1 MTMTEPLE
9 STGAVEMI
17 EPMTTDIV
25 DQEQLAEQLLEQAK
39 EQNIELVGP
48 DGLLGQLT
56 KSVLETALDAEMS
69 EHLGYEKHDPVGRG
83 SGNSRNGTR
92 SKTVLTEIGPVE
104 IEVPRDT
111 ESTFEPQIVKKRQR
125 RLTGVDEIVLSLT
138 ARGLTTGEIA
148 AHFGEV
154 YGAKVSKDTISRITE
169 KVTGEMTEWL
179 TRPLDRVYPVI
190 FIDAMVVKVRDGQV
204 MNKPVYVV
212 IGVSVNGERDILG
225 LWAGDGGEG
234 AKFWLG
240 VFTEIK
246 NRGVDDVCIAVC
258 DGLKGL
264 PEAITTT
271 WELATVQACVI
282 HLIRNTFRF
291 ASRKYWD
298 EMSRDLRPVYTAPSE
313 AAARERFAEFD
324 AKWSKQYPAIG
335 KLWENAWSEF
345 IPFLDYDV
353 EIRRVICST
362 NAIESLNARYRRAV
376 RARGHFPNDNA
387 ALKCLYLVTRALDPT
402 GRGRARWAMR
412 WKPALN
418 AFAIAFQ
425 GRIN

>member
-1 MTMTEPLE
+1 MTELAE
-9 STGAVEMI
+9 STDLGEMI

-25 DQEQLAEQLLEQAK
+25 DQKELAEQLLEQAK

-56 KSVLETALDAEMS
+56 KNVLETALDAEMS
-69 EHLGYEKHDPVGRG
+69 EHLGYEKHDPAGRN

-92 SKTVLTEIGPVE
+92 AKTVLTEIGPVE

-111 ESTFEPQIVKKRQR
+111 ESTFEPRIVKKRQR
-125 RLTGVDEIVLSLT
+125 RLTGVDGIVLSLT

-148 AHFGEV
+148 AHFHEV
-154 YGAKVSKDTISRITE
+154 YGARVSKDTISRITE
-169 KVTGEMTEWL
+169 KVIGEMTEWL
-179 TRPLDRVYPVI
+179 NRPLEKVYPVI

-204 MNKPVYVV
+204 ANKPVYVV
-212 IGVSVNGERDILG
+212 IGVTVNGERDILG

-271 WELATVQACVI
+271 WELATVQACII

-313 AAARERFAEFD
+313 TVARERFMEFN
-324 AKWSKQYPAIG
+324 AKWGKQYPAIS

-345 IPFLDYDV
+345 IPFLDYDI

-376 RARGHFPNDNA
+376 RARGHFPNDTA
-387 ALKCLYLVTRALDPT
+387 ALKCLYLATRALDPT

-418 AFAIAFQ
+418 AFAIAFE

>member
-1 MTMTEPLE
+1 MTEIVGLTDQE
-9 STGAVEMI
+9 EMI
-17 EPMTTDIV
+17 GSMTTDIV
-25 DQEQLAEQLLEQAK
+25 DQKQLAEQLLEQAK

-69 EHLGYEKHDPVGRG
+69 EHLGYDKHDPAGRN

-92 SKTVLTEIGPVE
+92 AKTVLREIGPVE

-169 KVTGEMTEWL
+169 KVVGEMTEWL
-179 TRPLDRVYPVI
+179 NRPLEKIYPVI

-212 IGVSVNGERDILG
+212 IGVTVNGERDILG

-234 AKFWLG
+234 AKFWLS

-246 NRGVDDVCIAVC
+246 NRGVEDVCIAVC

-264 PEAITTT
+264 PEAI
-271 WELATVQACVI
+271 
-282 HLIRNTFRF
+282 RRPGS
-291 ASRKYWD
+291 SR
-298 EMSRDLRPVYTAPSE
+298 PS
-313 AAARERFAEFD
+313 
-324 AKWSKQYPAIG
+324 
-335 KLWENAWSEF
+335 
-345 IPFLDYDV
+345 
-353 EIRRVICST
+353 
-362 NAIESLNARYRRAV
+362 RRASS
-376 RARGHFPNDNA
+376 
-387 ALKCLYLVTRALDPT
+387 T
-402 GRGRARWAMR
+402 
-412 WKPALN
+412 
-418 AFAIAFQ
+418 
-425 GRIN
+425 